1 MVPVAEVVAVAV
13 VVPVAVV
20 VAQRA
25 VQQQA
30 LESVC
35 LQLTALDV
43 AHRLEP
49 APGPRCLPS
58 TALDSAHRLER
69 APSRVSLRKPYMRLV
84 QGWQSSGAFITVVLS
99 N

>member
-1 MVPVAEVVAVAV
+1 MA
-13 VVPVAVV
+13 VPVAVV

-30 LESVC
+30 LESAC

-49 APGPRCLPS
+49 APGPRCLQS
-58 TALDSAHRLER
+58 TALGSAHRLEPAPEPAYLPSTVLAVAHRLGR
-69 APSRVSLRKPYMRLV
+69 APSRVNLRKPYMRLV
-84 QGWQSSGAFITVVLS
+84 QD
-99 N
+99 